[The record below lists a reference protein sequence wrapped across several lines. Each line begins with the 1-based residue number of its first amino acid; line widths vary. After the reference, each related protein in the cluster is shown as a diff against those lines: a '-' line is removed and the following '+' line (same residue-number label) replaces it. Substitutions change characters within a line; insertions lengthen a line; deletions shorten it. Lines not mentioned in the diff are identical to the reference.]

1 MASVR
6 KVTSRSNALLTH
18 VRKIRDGRS
27 KDRIFLE
34 GTRLIEEALRSP
46 VVPTECIVAAGF
58 SSSRRAAKLVL
69 ELLERGISITEVPS
83 PVFASV
89 ADTANSQGIIVIAE
103 RPRRRELPAV
113 GTLFVFLHRISDPA
127 NLGAVLRTAE
137 AAGVDG
143 IILSTGS
150 ADTFSPKAL
159 RAGMG
164 SNLRLEIFENIELGE
179 CIEWARGRAM
189 NVTASHTAGDSA
201 YTHIDW
207 RRPSLIVF
215 GSEAHGLGP
224 EEIVLA
230 DETFRIPMVNGVE
243 SLNLAVAAGIVLFEA
258 VRQRS
263 SATP

>member
-1 MASVR
+1 MASIR
-6 KVTSRSNALLTH
+6 KVTSRSNPLLTR

-27 KDRIFLE
+27 TDAIFLE

-46 VVPTECIVAAGF
+46 AAPTECIVAAGF
-58 SSSRRAAKLVL
+58 SSSRRASKLVV
-69 ELLERGISITEVPS
+69 ELLERGVSITEVPS
-83 PVFASV
+83 PVFGSV
-89 ADTANSQGIIVIAE
+89 ADTATPQGIIVIAE
-103 RPRRRELPAV
+103 RPQRRELPAV

-150 ADTFSPKAL
+150 ADPFSPKAL

-164 SNLRLEIFENIELGE
+164 SNLRLGIVENIDLRE
-179 CIEWARGRAM
+179 CVEWARGRSM
-189 NVTASHTAGDSA
+189 NVAASDIAGDNA
-201 YTHIDW
+201 HTHIDW
-207 RRPSLIVF
+207 RLPSLIVF

-224 EEIVLA
+224 EEMALA
-230 DETFRIPMVNGVE
+230 DETFRIPMLNGVE

-263 SATP
+263 SATH